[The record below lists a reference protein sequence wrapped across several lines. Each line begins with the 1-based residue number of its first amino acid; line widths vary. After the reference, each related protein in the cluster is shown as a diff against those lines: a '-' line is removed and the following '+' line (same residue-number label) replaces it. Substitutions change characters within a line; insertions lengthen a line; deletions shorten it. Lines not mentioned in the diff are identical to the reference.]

1 MKKTLILCL
10 LCLLLWG
17 CGPAE
22 ATENP
27 VDTTAWLNMGLSYPV
42 VDCLPDGQG
51 QSAKVILLLGQS
63 NATGCSLTDY
73 LQKGVSEEKY
83 AEFAAGYENVQINFC
98 LDDHKYTTGGGFIP
112 TALHCG
118 AGQGYFG
125 PELGMAEVLSETYPQ
140 EQIFILKYTMSGYSL
155 HHHWL
160 CAGQRARFMKP
171 AWAL

>member
-42 VDCLPDGQG
+42 VDCLPDGKG

-63 NATGCSLTDY
+63 NATGCSLADY
-73 LQKGVSEEKY
+73 LQKGVSEEKC

-98 LDDHKYTTGGGFIP
+98 LDDHK
-112 TALHCG
+112 
-118 AGQGYFG
+118 
-125 PELGMAEVLSETYPQ
+125 
-140 EQIFILKYTMSGYSL
+140 
-155 HHHWL
+155 
-160 CAGQRARFMKP
+160 
-171 AWAL
+171 

>member
-42 VDCLPDGQG
+42 VDCLPDGKG

-83 AEFAAGYENVQINFC
+83 AEFG
-98 LDDHKYTTGGGFIP
+98 L
-112 TALHCG
+112 
-118 AGQGYFG
+118 
-125 PELGMAEVLSETYPQ
+125 LSIY
-140 EQIFILKYTMSGYSL
+140 
-155 HHHWL
+155 
-160 CAGQRARFMKP
+160 
-171 AWAL
+171 